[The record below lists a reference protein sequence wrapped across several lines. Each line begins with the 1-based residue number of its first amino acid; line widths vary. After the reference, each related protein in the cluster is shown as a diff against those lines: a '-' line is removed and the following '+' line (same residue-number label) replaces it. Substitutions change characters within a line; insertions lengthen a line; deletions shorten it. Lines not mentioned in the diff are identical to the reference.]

1 VADIIKATSVNFE
14 KDREVI
20 NELRARYERLYNKV
34 EVLREHN
41 VTIEK
46 ERDAARKTATE
57 LQAELQ
63 RVKSA
68 KLLPKL
74 DEEAGRADKGDS
86 GKSAQTTP
94 EKDKKVS
101 TREENK
107 EGKTREK
114 GESSESK
121 KNSSTDRGKG
131 ESEEGE
137 LRLLKE
143 LQAKLEKEHQK
154 FLADEARRKRQ
165 RDEKEEQWNALL
177 RQVSKRSRSVED
189 GDRSPEGVLSI
200 LEQNRLSFRDPEE

>member
-1 VADIIKATSVNFE
+1 
-14 KDREVI
+14 
-20 NELRARYERLYNKV
+20 
-34 EVLREHN
+34 
-41 VTIEK
+41 
-46 ERDAARKTATE
+46 
-57 LQAELQ
+57 
-63 RVKSA
+63 
-68 KLLPKL
+68 L
-74 DEEAGRADKGDS
+74 DEEAGRADKRDS

-101 TREENK
+101 TREDTK

-114 GESSESK
+114 SESSEFK

-143 LQAKLEKEHQK
+143 LQAKREKEHQK

-200 LEQNRLSFRDPEE
+200 LEQNGLSFRDSPE